1 MMIYNCY
8 ILVSNYHRAA
18 KSSRNAY
25 EMDIASDH
33 RVSSLKLFARRS
45 SSPLGALPFFF
56 KP

>member
-1 MMIYNCY
+1 MIYSCY

-45 SSPLGALPFFF
+45 SSHLGALPFFF